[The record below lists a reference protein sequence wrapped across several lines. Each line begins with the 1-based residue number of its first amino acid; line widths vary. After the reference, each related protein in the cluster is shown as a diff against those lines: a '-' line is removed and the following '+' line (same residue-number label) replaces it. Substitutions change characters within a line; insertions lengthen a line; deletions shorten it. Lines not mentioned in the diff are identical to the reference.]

1 MVNACNCCGAR
12 AWKSHPYISTISY
25 LECLECHYWVQ
36 QRTAAGDDKK
46 NQFEA
51 EQRKFYEEDSLL
63 LSPTFP
69 TLSSE
74 ITARRV
80 ATILRH
86 LPAGS
91 SIIEAGPGAG
101 EVLLELASRGYH
113 TSAVEHSPV
122 LANRLSQLSGAPV
135 QVGDFAD
142 QSLPEAAYDAYCSFH
157 VIEHVVDF
165 RKHLDVARRCVRTG
179 GLAFIATPNALGW
192 EQRLPFRL
200 SPNNDSS
207 HFQLFS
213 RQALLRVMR
222 DTGWEAVAT
231 YTPSYAIAWLR
242 VITKI
247 IRRVRGLDE
256 GATGGHFARSTNPK
270 LGAAVSI
277 FSSATRPFRTMQERL
292 DAGNELFLVA
302 KRVR

>member
-1 MVNACNCCGAR
+1 MVNVCNCCGAS
-12 AWKSHPYISTISY
+12 AFKSHPYTSTISY
-25 LECLECHYWVQ
+25 LECLQCHYWVQ
-36 QRTAAGDDKK
+36 QSTAAGEDKTM
-46 NQFEA
+46 QFEA

-69 TLSSE
+69 ALSSE

-101 EVLLELASRGYH
+101 EVLLALADRGYI
-113 TSAVEHSPV
+113 TAAVEYSQI
-122 LANRLSQLSGAPV
+122 LARRLSALSGAPV

-165 RKHLDVARRCVRTG
+165 RKHLDVARRCVKTG

-200 SPNNDSS
+200 SLNNDSS

-213 RQALLRVMR
+213 QQALTQVMR
-222 DTGWEAVAT
+222 DTGWETVAT

-256 GATGGHFARSTNPK
+256 GMTGGHFARSTSRK
-270 LGAAVSI
+270 LGAAVSL
-277 FSSATRPFRTMQERL
+277 FSSATRPFRSMQERL
-292 DAGNELFLVA
+292 NSGNELFLVA